1 MADGGKAA
9 TKVSVI
15 IPIYNAEA
23 YLRQCLDSV
32 LGQTLQEIE
41 LICVNDGSTDK
52 SPEILKEYAE
62 KDSRI
67 VLIHQENA
75 GAGSARNKG
84 LRIAKSPY
92 IGFVDADDFIVSTM
106 YEKMYGT
113 IKNNNVD
120 LVHCEAFFCYEH
132 KLPKAGY
139 PDYEELF
146 SHESGKH
153 ENKKLQIIDG
163 VLWNK
168 LFSRDTIINYN
179 IFFPEGMSSV
189 EDTYFTWC
197 YFAVTKTTFFL
208 TERLYY
214 YFVRPGTVSAAN
226 YEKTIGKRQKE
237 YLECIFHFYAFLMSN
252 NVFQDFRFAFWQ
264 RFAENINLF
273 FSIGNKELSD
283 NYALPMLKEF
293 LKDKDLFEFADYK
306 YSILHLIKDDQ
317 TVGYARV
324 DSNIPDNNNQES
336 NEVVSNDAAD
346 AVMVAEPI
354 RNDEA
359 SKTYFKAMLRK
370 AQLKWHSD
378 INLRF
383 DDQKLRFDDMNTRIY
398 IQNAKIGEL
407 GSKIGELSSK
417 IECLEKKIDNLHVR
431 LFWEHSGKR

>member
-1 MADGGKAA
+1 
-9 TKVSVI
+9 
-15 IPIYNAEA
+15 
-23 YLRQCLDSV
+23 LRQCLDSV
-32 LGQTLQEIE
+32 LCQTLREIE
-41 LICVNDGSTDK
+41 IICVNDGSTDK
-52 SPEILKEYAE
+52 SQKILEEYAE

-84 LRIAKSPY
+84 LRIAKSPN

-106 YEKMYGT
+106 YEKMYRAM
-113 IKNNNVD
+113 KDNNVD

-146 SHESGKH
+146 SHHSDKH
-153 ENKKLQIIDG
+153 KNKKLQIIDG

-197 YFAVTKTTFFL
+197 YFAVTNNTFFL

-237 YLECIFHFYAFLMSN
+237 YLECIFHYYAFLMSN
-252 NVFQDFRFAFWQ
+252 NLFQDYRLAFWQ

-283 NYALPMLKEF
+283 NYALPIIKEF
-293 LKDKDLFEFADYK
+293 LKDKNIFDLTDYK
-306 YSILHLIKDDQ
+306 YSILHLIKDSQ
-317 TVGYARV
+317 IYGYEKG
-324 DSNIPDNNNQES
+324 DNSLQENNNNTIVDTEP
-336 NEVVSNDAAD
+336 ECDTKTRDAFFT
-346 AVMVAEPI
+346 VILKKI
-354 RNDEA
+354 R
-359 SKTYFKAMLRK
+359 
-370 AQLKWHSD
+370 QKWHGD
-378 INLRF
+378 LNGKLHDLDTKYYNL
-383 DDQKLRFDDMNTRIY
+383 DTKYYDLDTKLNY
-398 IQNAKIGEL
+398 LAKN
-407 GSKIGELSSK
+407 
-417 IECLEKKIDNLHVR
+417 IDNLHLR